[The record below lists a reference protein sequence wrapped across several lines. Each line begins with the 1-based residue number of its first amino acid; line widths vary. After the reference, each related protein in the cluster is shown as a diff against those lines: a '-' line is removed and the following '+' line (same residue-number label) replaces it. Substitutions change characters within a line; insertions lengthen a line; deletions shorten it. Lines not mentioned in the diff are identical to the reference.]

1 MSDFVVDCRRLSEAK
16 EHFRE
21 VIHTTDQS
29 QIGVMV
35 VAPFE
40 EFSEEPTT
48 SDVVLLVTKGKA
60 ALTMDDAEYDL
71 EKNSLALIPAGTGY
85 AIHNSSKKTLRMITI
100 SSPPMLPARGTAR
113 KKSPNPKPKP

>member
-1 MSDFVVDCRRLSEAK
+1 MHDFVVDCRRLSEAK

-21 VIHTTDQS
+21 VIHTTKQT

-48 SDVVLLVTKGKA
+48 SDVVLLVTKGEA
-60 ALTMDDAEYDL
+60 TLTMDDAAHEL
-71 EKNSLALIPAGTGY
+71 KKNSLALIPAGTGY
-85 AIHNSSKKTLRMITI
+85 AIHNSSKRTLRMITV
-100 SSPPMLPARGTAR
+100 SSPPMLPARGA
-113 KKSPNPKPKP
+113 KKPSKAKT